1 MKKIYLKF
9 FAGLGLA
16 PLLLPGLAAH
26 AQDTT
31 RTLKD
36 VVITASRSPKKL
48 SEIGRV
54 VTTITAAEI
63 SRSQGKTL
71 PELLNTVSG
80 ITFSGAEN
88 VPGQSSDVYVR
99 GAAAG
104 NTLIL
109 VDGFPVNDASSIA
122 GNYDLNAF
130 PMDQIDHIEILKGSG
145 STLYGSDAVAGV
157 INIFT
162 KHPQQQGLKAN
173 AQFVGGSYNT
183 FKESVGLNGKLNK
196 TGIAFNL
203 SNTDSK
209 GFSVANDKLGTGTF
223 DNDGFHQRSGS
234 LNINQEVSSKLTLNG
249 NLQLSHNTG
258 DNDYDAFVDD
268 KDYTYKRTYLLGGI
282 GGKYLLD
289 KGAITVNVSQNN
301 VWNEF
306 KNLPGDN
313 DQTYQ
318 LTNNIGRITNVEGIF
333 TYNLNKYLDLTSGV
347 DYKYSN
353 TKQYSDYSTVGYAP
367 GPSRVS
373 ADTAHT
379 AIGSAY
385 ASLFFKSG
393 IFHMEV
399 GGRYNHHSKYGDN
412 FTYTLNPSV
421 LLFDNRLKV
430 FGTIASAYKAPTLYQ
445 LYSEYGNINLKPEK
459 TTASYEA
466 GFDLGIVKDLLSF
479 NTVFYQRTIKD
490 VIAFYTDPTTFAS
503 YYVNANK
510 QKDKGFES
518 ELNLKLDQITA
529 SAYAAY
535 VVGKQT
541 DAAGNDTHNLY
552 RRPKNTYGANVNYQI
567 IKTVSVGLNYKYTGD
582 RRDND
587 FTVYPSQIIT
597 LKHYNLL
604 DAHVQVNPTKNLTVF
619 TDLKNILDE
628 KYFDWYGYNTRRFNF
643 MAGIRFQ
650 FN

>member
-1 MKKIYLKF
+1 MKKIYLKTV
-9 FAGLGLA
+9 AGLALA
-16 PLLLPGLAAH
+16 PLLLPTIKVQ

-48 SEIGRV
+48 SDIGRV

-71 PELLNTVSG
+71 PELLNTLPG
-80 ITFSGAEN
+80 IMFSGAEN
-88 VPGQSSDVYVR
+88 VQGQSSDIYLR
-99 GAAAG
+99 GASAG

-109 VDGFPVNDASSIA
+109 IDGFPANDASSIA

-130 PMDQIDHIEILKGSG
+130 PIDQIDHIEILKGSG

-162 KHPQQQGLKAN
+162 KHPQQQGLKAS
-173 AQFVGGSYNT
+173 AQFAGGSYNT
-183 FKESVGLNGKLNK
+183 FKEGIGLNGKLNK
-196 TGIAFNL
+196 TGIALNL

-209 GFSVANDKLGTGTF
+209 GFSVANDQLGTGTF
-223 DNDGFHQRSGS
+223 DNDAFHQRSGS
-234 LNINQEVSSKLTLNG
+234 LNLTQEVSSRFTLNG
-249 NLQLSHNTG
+249 NLQLTHNTG

-268 KDYTYKRTYLLGGI
+268 KDYTYKRTYLFGGI
-282 GGKYLLD
+282 GGRYQLD
-289 KGAITVNVSQNN
+289 KGAINVNVSQNN

-306 KNLPGDN
+306 ENLPSDN
-313 DQTYQ
+313 FDTYQ
-318 LTNNIGRITNVEGIF
+318 LTSNIGRITNVEGIF
-333 TYNLNKYLDLTSGV
+333 TYKFNKYLDLTSGA

-353 TKQYSDYSTVGYAP
+353 TKQYSDYSTTGYAP
-367 GPSRVS
+367 GPSQVS

-379 AIGSAY
+379 TIGSVY
-385 ASLFFKSG
+385 GSLFFSSG
-393 IFHMEV
+393 IFHAEL
-399 GGRYNHHSKYGDN
+399 GGRYNHHSKYGEN
-412 FTYTLNPSV
+412 FTYTFNPSV
-421 LLFDNRLKV
+421 LLFNRLKV
-430 FGTIASAYKAPTLYQ
+430 FGTVASAYKTPSLYQ

-459 TTASYEA
+459 TNLSLEA
-466 GFDLGIVKDLLSF
+466 GFDLGIIKDVLSF
-479 NTVFYQRTIKD
+479 NTVFYKRSIKD
-490 VIAFYTDPTTFAS
+490 VLAFYTDPTTYAS
-503 YYVNANK
+503 YYINANK

-518 ELNLKLDQITA
+518 ELNLKIDQVTA

-535 VVGKQT
+535 VVGKQY
-541 DAAGNDTHNLY
+541 DANGVETHNLY
-552 RRPKNTYGANVNYQI
+552 RRPKNTYGANVNYQV

-587 FTVYPSQIIT
+587 FTVYPSQIVT
-597 LKHYNLL
+597 LKYYNLL
-604 DAHVQVNPTKNLTVF
+604 DAHVQVSPVKNLTVF
-619 TDLKNILDE
+619 CDLKNLLDE

-643 MAGIRFQ
+643 MAGAKYQ

>member
-1 MKKIYLKF
+1 MKKNYLKTV
-9 FAGLGLA
+9 AGLALA
-16 PLLLPGLAAH
+16 PMLLPTLKVQ

-48 SEIGRV
+48 SDIGRV

-71 PELLNTVSG
+71 PELLNTVPG
-80 ITFSGAEN
+80 IMFSGAEN
-88 VPGQSSDVYVR
+88 VQGQSSDIYLR
-99 GAAAG
+99 GASAG

-109 VDGFPVNDASSIA
+109 IDGFPANDASSIA

-130 PMDQIDHIEILKGSG
+130 PIDQIDHIEILKGSG

-173 AQFVGGSYNT
+173 AQFAGGSYNT
-183 FKESVGLNGKLNK
+183 FKEAIGLNGKLNK
-196 TGIAFNL
+196 TGIALNL

-209 GFSVANDKLGTGTF
+209 GFSVANDQLGTGTF
-223 DNDGFHQRSGS
+223 DNDAFHQRSGS
-234 LNINQEVSSKLTLNG
+234 LNLTQEVSSRFTLNG
-249 NLQLSHNTG
+249 NLQLTHNTG

-268 KDYTYKRTYLLGGI
+268 KDYTYKRTYLFGGI
-282 GGKYLLD
+282 GGRYQLD
-289 KGAITVNVSQNN
+289 KGAINVNVSQNN

-306 KNLPGDN
+306 KNLPSDN
-313 DQTYQ
+313 FDTYQ
-318 LTNNIGRITNVEGIF
+318 LTSNIGRITNVEGIF
-333 TYNLNKYLDLTSGV
+333 TYKFNKYLDLTSGV

-353 TKQYSDYSTVGYAP
+353 TKQYSDYSTTGYAP
-367 GPSRVS
+367 GPSQVS

-385 ASLFFKSG
+385 GSLFFNSG
-393 IFHMEV
+393 IFHAEL
-399 GGRYNHHSKYGDN
+399 GGRYNHHNKYGDN
-412 FTYTLNPSV
+412 FTYTFNPSV
-421 LLFDNRLKV
+421 LLFDRLKV
-430 FGTIASAYKAPTLYQ
+430 FGTVASAYKAPSLYQ

-459 TTASYEA
+459 TNLSLEA
-466 GFDLGIVKDLLSF
+466 GFDLGIIKDVLSF
-479 NTVFYQRTIKD
+479 NTVFYKRDIKD
-490 VIAFYTDPTTFAS
+490 VLAFYTDPNTFAS
-503 YYVNANK
+503 YYINANK

-518 ELNLKLDQITA
+518 ELNLKIDQLTA

-535 VVGKQT
+535 VVGKQY
-541 DAAGNDTHNLY
+541 DANGVETHNLY

-587 FTVYPSQIIT
+587 FTVYPSQIVT

-604 DAHVQVNPTKNLTVF
+604 DAHVQVSPVKNLTLF
-619 TDLKNILDE
+619 CDLKNILDE

-643 MAGIRFQ
+643 MAGAKYQ